1 MNDLII
7 LWVHKNN
14 AKKKVKK
21 LNTISFFNHTNTK
34 ERKCSQKNRLT
45 DTSDKHIGQFLKA
58 RKKKST
64 PKTNLTNKKHCGK
77 EIFSLFVFSSALHF
91 LHRALSEKKGKKH
104 YFKCNLD
111 YYSYIII
118 ILVHWGTHAIQEKK
132 TVLFILSFHIA
143 PGQKNPLL
151 TCQHSLQNQNL
162 QVHHYKS
169 HNENSL
175 GASLLAWPL

>member
-1 MNDLII
+1 MFP
-7 LWVHKNN
+7 
-14 AKKKVKK
+14 KKQTYWHFRQTYRPVSESK
-21 LNTISFFNHTNTK
+21 
-34 ERKCSQKNRLT
+34 
-45 DTSDKHIGQFLKA
+45 
-58 RKKKST
+58 KKKST